1 MFIIKCTIYCFVS
14 INLYCF
20 KTYIYTIMYILEQLF
35 VTFTIIVSLFFDLC
49 VTLTYLY
56 VIMKHVTA
64 CSICVLSPLYCMI
77 YFRYLA
83 FVDDQVTRRRFL
95 SKTTKP
101 DSDGT
106 LVKGHS
112 AFSKIQRVRQKVWKV
127 VDNNERSTVA
137 KVNNTLQI
145 TNALIIVKLSI

>member
-1 MFIIKCTIYCFVS
+1 MY
-14 INLYCF
+14 LL
-20 KTYIYTIMYILEQLF
+20 IYTALKHIFIQFCTYLNSYLLLLQLY
-35 VTFTIIVSLFFDLC
+35 LYFFDLC

-56 VIMKHVTA
+56 VIMKHVTV
-64 CSICVLSPLYCMI
+64 CSIRVLSPLYCMI

-101 DSDGT
+101 DSDGM

-137 KVNNTLQI
+137 KVNKTLQN